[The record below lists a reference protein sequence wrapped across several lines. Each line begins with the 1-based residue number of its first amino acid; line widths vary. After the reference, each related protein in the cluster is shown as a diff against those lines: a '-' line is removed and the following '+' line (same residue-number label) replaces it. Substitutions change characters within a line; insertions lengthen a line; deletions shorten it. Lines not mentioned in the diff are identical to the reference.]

1 MRINRFLAWAGL
13 ASRRKADE
21 LVRAGRVRING
32 HIQRSVGFT
41 VDPDIDQVMVDGR
54 PVKPPPEELVII
66 LHKPAGYLVSRRSQ
80 GGKPTIYSILPPEV
94 SHLHP
99 VGRLDFDTDG
109 VQLLTNDGELS
120 RRLEHPRYRIERV
133 YRAVVRDA
141 PKPEKIK
148 LAQAGVDLGDK
159 TRARAEIRIH
169 KRQARQMTVEV
180 IIREGRKHEVKRLLA
195 WAGAPVRQLT
205 RVSFAQ
211 IKIGRLAPGA
221 YRKLRREE
229 IAALRRLTGLAEAE
243 DDSRRAKNR

>member
-13 ASRRKADE
+13 TSRRKADE

-32 HIQRSVGFT
+32 RIQRSVGIII
-41 VDPDIDQVMVDGR
+41 DPDLDQVVVDGR

-66 LHKPAGYLVSRRSQ
+66 FHKPPGYLVSRRSQ

-99 VGRLDFDTDG
+99 VGRLDFDANG

-120 RRLEHPRYRIERV
+120 RRLEHPRYQIERI

-141 PKPEKIK
+141 PKPEKIN
-148 LAQAGVDLGDK
+148 LAKAGVDLGDK
-159 TRARAEIRIH
+159 THARAEIRIR
-169 KRQARQMTVEV
+169 KREDRQIIVEV

-195 WAGAPVRQLT
+195 WAGAPVQQLT
-205 RVSFAQ
+205 RISFAQ
-211 IKIGRLAPGA
+211 IGIGRLAPGA
-221 YRKLRREE
+221 FRKLRRGE
-229 IAALRRLTGLAEAE
+229 IAVLRRLTGLA
-243 DDSRRAKNR
+243 DPKGNSRPAKNK